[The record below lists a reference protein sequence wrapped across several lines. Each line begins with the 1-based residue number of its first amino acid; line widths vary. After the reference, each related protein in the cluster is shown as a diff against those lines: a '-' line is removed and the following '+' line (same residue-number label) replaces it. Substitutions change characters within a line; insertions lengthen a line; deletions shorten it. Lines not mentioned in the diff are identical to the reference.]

1 MNMNGCQGGAGP
13 FTYLG
18 CWGACNGDY
27 TSATQP
33 CTECKNNVVDAGVL
47 ATEITRR

>member
-18 CWGACNGDY
+18 CWSVCGGIIL
-27 TSATQP
+27 QP
-33 CTECKNNVVDAGVL
+33 LRHAS
-47 ATEITRR
+47 ITRSVSCRMLKRTPA